1 MPVNIDW
8 EDGGANIHVLCDSCD
23 REYNIM
29 TSDIKGLELCSFCG
43 QYLEVKGN
51 EGIDERQEDSWD

>member
-43 QYLEVKGN
+43 HYLEGID